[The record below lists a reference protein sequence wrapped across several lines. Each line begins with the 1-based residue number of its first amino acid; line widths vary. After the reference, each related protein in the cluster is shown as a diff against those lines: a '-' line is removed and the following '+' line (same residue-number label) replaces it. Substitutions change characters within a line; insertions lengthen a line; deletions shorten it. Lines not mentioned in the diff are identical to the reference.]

1 MERITR
7 RLSMHK
13 TPCLK
18 CKEYKSCNTNL
29 IQIIQEQNKQIDN
42 LKDRLHQQLH
52 QKLQLQQQLRR
63 GDHERSSHDS
73 PQPIGKLKKTVQGTD
88 HP

>member
-18 CKEYKSCNTNL
+18 CKEYKSCNAIL
-29 IQIIQEQNKQIDN
+29 LDIIQKQNN
-42 LKDRLHQQLH
+42 QLE
-52 QKLQLQQQLRR
+52 KLRR
-63 GDHERSSHDS
+63 MTGQHESSPHDS
-73 PQPIGKLKKTVQGTD
+73 TQPNGKLKKTVQGSN
-88 HP
+88 HQ